1 VLLLSEQGASMPGGG
16 KWTLYDNGIKVS
28 AFARWPGRIQPG
40 SRSDALMQYVDVP
53 PTLLAAAGVDPTA
66 IDTGC
71 RDADGQRGFD
81 GRSFLG
87 VLLGQQQRL
96 REHIFAQDTAV
107 GVNGNKHP
115 YPKRAVRDAR
125 YKLILN
131 LASENEWWIQ
141 GIHGDKVFQSWVRD
155 AASNP
160 ALARRVRSHSFK
172 PAEELYDLQNDEFET
187 RNLADDPAFAAIKV
201 GLRTSLDAWM
211 RQQGDRGLATELA
224 APSRQPRNTRD
235 DDDAQPKKKNG
246 KKAGKKNP

>member
-1 VLLLSEQGASMPGGG
+1 L
-16 KWTLYDNGIKVS
+16 
-28 AFARWPGRIQPG
+28 
-40 SRSDALMQYVDVP
+40 
-53 PTLLAAAGVDPTA
+53 
-66 IDTGC
+66 
-71 RDADGQRGFD
+71 
-81 GRSFLG
+81 
-87 VLLGQQQRL
+87 
-96 REHIFAQDTAV
+96 
-107 GVNGNKHP
+107 
-115 YPKRAVRDAR
+115 
-125 YKLILN
+125 
-131 LASENEWWIQ
+131 
-141 GIHGDKVFQSWVRD
+141 RD